1 MTAMKLLVVKL
12 LVALAALPVAAGAV
26 AAPPKVLKISAD
38 PGGRMAFTKKSLIAR
53 PGKVT
58 ISMAN
63 PALLPH
69 NVAIKGKGV
78 NVKGKVVLKGGTSTV
93 TAVLKRGTYRF
104 YCSVPGHEAAGMWGT
119 LTVR

>member
-1 MTAMKLLVVKL
+1 MKLLAL
-12 LVALAALPVAAGAV
+12 LAVFAALAFTSVAI
-26 AAPPKVLKISAD
+26 AAPPTTLKISAD
-38 PGGRMAFTKKSLIAR
+38 PGGAMKFTTKTLRAR

-63 PALLPH
+63 PALVPH

-78 NVKGKVVLKGGTSTV
+78 NVKGKVVLKGGTSKV

-104 YCSVPGHEAAGMWGT
+104 YCSVAGHEAAGMWGT
-119 LTVR
+119 LIVR